1 MRGQRVDAAGEMT
14 ERNVTFDLMAVG
26 TSGEVT
32 PIEWTPRDAIIYA
45 LGVGAGQSDPQAEL
59 QFTTENSEGV
69 ELQVLPAFGIAQAM
83 SRSKRPDV
91 GKIDRSKVL
100 HGEQSFEV
108 FSPLPTTGSA
118 TLQATVA
125 GIYDQGSSAHIVTD
139 IVLADAASGSPLLT
153 TSATVVIRGAG
164 GFGGVK
170 RESVAWERPSRE
182 ADVVV
187 STTTRTDQALLYRL
201 SGDRNPLH
209 SDPTFAQ
216 RAGFDRPILHGLC
229 TFGITGRNLIN
240 ELCGGDAALARG
252 MGGRFSKPVMPGDT
266 LILKAWSEATG
277 QAAFVVE
284 NDEGHVVLD
293 RGTFSFGDAGA
304 VRSVL

>member
-1 MRGQRVDAAGEMT
+1 M
-14 ERNVTFDLMAVG
+14 TFDLSAVG

-32 PIEWTPRDAIIYA
+32 PIEWTPRDAIVYA
-45 LGVGAGQSDPQAEL
+45 LGVGAGQSDPLKEL
-59 QFTTENSEGV
+59 QFTTENSQGV

-91 GKIDRSKVL
+91 GQIDRSKVL

-108 FSPLPTTGSA
+108 FSPLPTTGAA

-139 IVLADAASGSPLLT
+139 ILLADAVTGVPLLT
-153 TSATVVIRGAG
+153 TSATVVVRGAG

-170 RESVAWERPSRE
+170 RESSSWERPSRD

-240 ELCGGDAALARG
+240 ELCGGDATLARG
-252 MGGRFSKPVMPGDT
+252 MGGRFSKPVRPGET
-266 LILKAWSEATG
+266 LTLRVWSEATG
-277 QAAFVVE
+277 HAAFVVE
-284 NDEGHVVLD
+284 NDEGQVVLD
-293 RGTFSFGDAGA
+293 RGTFSFVDAGD